1 MIAYTLK
8 QDDDGQWSIRCKGS
22 ILASGLPLVPAI
34 KQAHQMAHT
43 KRMETG
49 SPTSVEVFGAA
60 ANGQV
65 AEEGRPEPGLQ
76 SATA

>member
-8 QDDDGQWSIRCKGS
+8 QDDHRQWSIRCRGS

-49 SPTSVEVFGAA
+49 SPTSVEVIGGAA
-60 ANGQV
+60 NSQV
-65 AEEGRPEPGLQ
+65 AEGELPAPRLQ